1 MNYADFYISAERM
14 LVDSLVSL
22 WFKGRAKEQN
32 YMRKIMT
39 EDEPLLAEPVFQ
51 SIFPWEE
58 GRDTFGEHANKLGI
72 LTPQF
77 VEALSN
83 EKVSED
89 LRFPKDRHP
98 YKHQTRSWQT
108 MLSGKG
114 KTIVVTSGTGSG
126 KTECFMIPVLQDI
139 AQRNEKGCIQ
149 AIFLY
154 PLNAL
159 MKSQQKRIHAWCDAI
174 QGKVTYAI
182 YNGDTEKSKRA
193 QNYTEQF
200 YPQLITRPQIRQTP
214 PQVLFTNPTMLNYML
229 VRAEDKEILEKS
241 KGKLKW
247 ILLDEAHTY
256 TGSAASELALQL
268 RRVLD
273 AFGVTIDQ
281 VNFAVTSATMGDE
294 KNPATEIKLKKFVAQ
309 LTGKPLDSIV
319 VIGGKRV
326 IPEMDRAKAQDA
338 IYAVNREFN
347 TNITFEA
354 IERLRVK
361 LNSKPVLTTNE
372 IAKLLD
378 SKISKSRIESLR
390 LIEVLGNKIPGLNL
404 ADGKEASLLPSRAH
418 FFIRSINGVYVCVN
432 PDCDRHKV
440 HRLNIGNLTTY
451 QNTNCPSCKSKM
463 LEVTTCPSCGG
474 LIVFGESSNAKGFR
488 MHTNVIDL
496 EKTLFYDESDDI
508 SVLENQAAEI
518 TNNDEDTDGFTP
530 FYFAKPEGKC
540 LRHHTMEYLHLFDH
554 KESKIKIAPEDTDW
568 ETAYKSLRHSDRNQ
582 QLCPHCGNAIKDR
595 NYLRA
600 SATQMG
606 RILSSLLL
614 DNAEVSKGKDTETLY
629 DGRKYITFTDN
640 RQGSARSA
648 MGINQDVER
657 AWIRSSIFHKLADKR
672 LDLVPPAG
680 LSDSE
685 SQLYSYL
692 TSQPRELLPQML
704 QEQLRL
710 LEAKKNGN
718 SSIPAPP
725 EMEWDELI
733 RTLENDVEFRTLYKH
748 LKETRGNS
756 KYPNQSS
763 YLKALLVD
771 QFGWIP
777 RRANSLENM
786 GFVRLVYPDL
796 KKAKCPN
803 ILASKGCSNQDWQDF
818 LKICIDYQIRGGR
831 HYMLSDEFNSY
842 LTQIN
847 FTSAIYPSNSDLR
860 RNGFPVTKWPKL
872 KHSQSGVSDSQSRLV
887 LLLCAFLGYDNESE
901 FNQEKSANIDSILKE
916 AWDFLT
922 TNILTPVDSENNGYM
937 LDLLGSKVRLQQV
950 ATGHVCPVDNV
961 IVDVVFKGYSPRM
974 NGYIGK
980 ENFKRFLV
988 TQTFDYPYFPYR
1000 TTEGSDK
1007 SVKEWI
1013 KSNLSKFLETGL
1025 YSDIHERI
1033 YLKRP
1038 IFLAAEHSAQQ
1049 SNEDLDRFE
1058 KDFNAGRLNILS
1070 CSTTMEM
1077 GVDIGGISEV
1087 VMNNVPPK
1095 SSNYLQRAGR
1105 AGRRNES
1112 KALALTFCAPN
1123 PIGSHTWSHP
1133 HYPIT
1138 HLTETPL
1145 LKLESRQLIQRHI
1158 NAFIF
1163 GYFVAEQGGFKVTS
1177 RVKDFFIKDDGI
1189 SLFDAFLIHIDKI
1202 ISGQHRDMIE
1212 SYMRIVRG
1220 TVIENVSLDD
1230 AAYSTKRD
1238 IALTKDG
1245 FDAHWVS
1252 LEKTLEYLRNSG
1264 SSGNAI
1270 KAIEIQRDNFL
1281 KASLLPYLA
1290 ETSFLPSAGIPTGLV
1305 QCILGVDNGSEYPT
1319 MHLSQAISSYAPGSK
1334 IIKNEWVYEPTG
1346 IRLKSKYDNSTSRYI
1361 LQNCTN
1367 CGYTTINYGS
1377 AMTGC
1382 HKCGKS
1388 NSMYGIRDI
1397 SASTEQRFTEVVEP
1411 AAFSVAYGSKP
1422 TRKMDNSPM
1431 NFVQPVLLEMEPW
1444 HKRTSS
1450 AKLTV
1455 RCSTPKSEILFY
1467 NRGRHGYGYAF
1478 CPYCGRMQS
1487 EKAMDSA
1494 DTVMV
1499 GHKHL
1504 SSGSTCPGGE
1514 SNGSSIRR
1522 HVLLV
1527 GRYQTDFVE
1536 IKIYDKLDNQVVDTE
1551 TLYSLGVI
1559 LSRKLTELL
1568 GVNDGEIEFGYDNIN
1583 HSIFIYDT
1591 ALGGAGYS
1599 TLFREYK
1606 DTVLDMAYKA
1616 LKSCDCERACTKCL
1630 IDRRSQWYLNYLN
1643 RQKVVDWLETERLSR
1658 TAPDEIIDVVADAY
1672 GVTADLATEFS
1683 QLCRN
1688 QNLKAI
1694 KLFVNSDYSS
1704 WFPSDYPYTRLVDEL
1719 KMSGVDVAF
1728 VLSKDIKLSEI
1739 SSAERAMVFSTLFK
1753 YNIKCSNT
1761 ALPSNIEPLIEVE
1774 LNDGSKKLYFGKDI
1788 NTTFSADWG
1797 NGNLYQAPSPV
1808 QFSYSQ
1814 IQSDCLLT
1822 QLSERDDTIMFD
1834 TRIKKDCGISEVFD
1848 TLVSYKDDNW
1858 NSIKNRMKCR
1868 TISIEYSDRY
1878 LYTPLGCV
1886 LFAQM
1891 VTAIKDFLEVEITGI
1906 MLNLTRPYGNS
1917 LTAYDEVG
1925 ICEDFSCSSDRN
1937 NFLSEAIESLVG
1949 ITPVISDSG
1958 YIQHERSLAIKAFEV
1973 ELYIRPDAGISN
1985 GWKPFG
1991 RNNSGLKVEDFRENW
2006 RMPMSLYNQK
2016 KNGEGILYTISFGL
2030 NNDNSTNI

>member
-1 MNYADFYISAERM
+1 MNYADFYISAEKM

-32 YMRKIMT
+32 YMRKILT

-58 GRDTFGEHANKLGI
+58 GRETFGEHSSKLGI

-77 VEALSN
+77 VEALSSDN
-83 EKVSED
+83 VAED

-98 YKHQTRSWQT
+98 YKHQTKSWQT

-114 KTIVVTSGTGSG
+114 RTIVVTSGTGSG

-139 AQRNEKGCIQ
+139 AQRNEKGCVQ

-159 MKSQQKRIHAWCDAI
+159 MKSQQKRIHAWCNAI
-174 QGKVTYAI
+174 PDKVTYAI

-193 QNYTEQF
+193 QSYTERF

-309 LTGKPLDSIV
+309 LTGKSLDSIV

-338 IYAVNREFN
+338 INAVNGEFS
-347 TNITFEA
+347 TNITLEA
-354 IERLRVK
+354 IERLRAK

-378 SKISKSRIESLR
+378 TKIAKSRIESLK
-390 LIEVLGNKIPGLNL
+390 LIDVLGNKIPELNL
-404 ADGKEASLLPSRAH
+404 ADGKEAALLPTRAH

-432 PDCDRHKV
+432 PDCDRHKD

-474 LIVFGESSNAKGFR
+474 LIVFGETSNSKGFR

-496 EKTLFYDESDDI
+496 DKALFYDESDDI
-508 SVLENQAAEI
+508 SVLEDQAAEI

-530 FYFAKPEGKC
+530 FYLAKPEGKC
-540 LRHHTMEYLHLFDH
+540 LRHHTMEHLHLFDH
-554 KESKIKIAPEDTDW
+554 KEGKIKIAPEGTDW
-568 ETAYKSLRHSDRNQ
+568 EITYKSLRHSDRNQ

-606 RILSSLLL
+606 RILTSLIL
-614 DNAEVSKGKDTETLY
+614 DNAEVSKGKDAETLY

-672 LDLVPPAG
+672 LDLVQPVG

-685 SQLYSYL
+685 SQLYNYL
-692 TSQPRELLPQML
+692 TSQPRESLPQML
-704 QEQLRL
+704 LEQLIL
-710 LEAKKNGN
+710 LETKKNGN
-718 SSIPAPP
+718 SSVPAPP
-725 EMEWDELI
+725 EIGWDELM
-733 RTLENDVEFRTLYKH
+733 RNLENDIEFRTLYKH
-748 LKETRGNS
+748 VKETHGNR

-796 KKAKCPN
+796 RKAKCPT
-803 ILASKGCSNQDWQDF
+803 ILASKGCTNQDWQDF
-818 LKICIDYQIRGGR
+818 LKICLDYQIRGGR
-831 HYMLSDEFNSY
+831 HYMLSDEFNNY

-847 FTSAIYPSNSDLR
+847 FTSAIYPSNSELR
-860 RNGFPVTKWPKL
+860 KNGTPVTKWPKL
-872 KHSQSGVSDSQSRLV
+872 RHGRSGVCDSQSRLV

-901 FNQEKSANIDSILKE
+901 FNQEKSANVDSVLKE

-950 ATGHVCPVDNV
+950 VTGHVCPVDNV
-961 IVDVVFKGYSPRM
+961 VVDVVFRGYSPRM

-980 ENFKRFLV
+980 ENFERFLV
-988 TQTFDYPYFPYR
+988 TQTFNYPYFPFR

-1013 KSNLSKFLETGL
+1013 ESNLSKLMETGL

-1033 YLKRP
+1033 YRKRS

-1058 KDFNAGRLNILS
+1058 KDFNAGHLNILS

-1123 PIGSHTWSHP
+1123 PIGSHTWTNP

-1163 GYFVAEQGGFKVTS
+1163 GQFVSEQGGFKVTS
-1177 RVKDFFIKDDGI
+1177 RVKDYFIKDDGL
-1189 SLFDAFLIHIDKI
+1189 SLFDVFLIYIDRI
-1202 ISGQHRDMIE
+1202 VSGQRPDMVE
-1212 SYMRIVRG
+1212 SYIRIVRG
-1220 TVIENVSLDD
+1220 TAIENLPFED

-1238 IALTKDG
+1238 IAATKCG
-1245 FDAHWVS
+1245 FDTHLGS
-1252 LEKTLEYLRNSG
+1252 LDKTLEFLRNSG

-1270 KAIEIQRDNFL
+1270 KAIEIQKDNFL

-1305 QCILGVDNGSEYPT
+1305 QCILGLENGSEYPT

-1382 HKCGKS
+1382 PKCGKP
-1388 NSMYGIRDI
+1388 NSMHGIRDI

-1411 AAFSVAYGSKP
+1411 AAFSVAYGSRP

-1431 NFVQPVLLEMEPW
+1431 NFIQPVLLEMEPW
-1444 HKRTSS
+1444 QKRTSS

-1467 NRGRHGYGYAF
+1467 NRGRNGYGYAF

-1494 DTVMV
+1494 ESLMA

-1568 GVNDGEIEFGYDNIN
+1568 GVNEGEIEFGYDNIN

-1606 DTVLDMAYKA
+1606 DIVLNMAYNA
-1616 LKSCDCERACTKCL
+1616 LTGCDCERSCTKCL

-1643 RQKVVDWLETERLSR
+1643 RHKVIEWLETERLAR
-1658 TAPDEIIDVVADAY
+1658 TAPSEITNIVPTAC
-1672 GVTADLATEFS
+1672 GVSSDLATEFS

-1688 QNLKAI
+1688 QNLRSLRI
-1694 KLFVNSDYSS
+1694 FIDNDYSH
-1704 WFPSDYPYTRLVDEL
+1704 WCPSEYPFTRLVEDL
-1719 KMSGVDVAF
+1719 KVHGVSVAF
-1728 VLSKDIKLSEI
+1728 VLNKELKVSEI
-1739 SSAERAMVFSTLFK
+1739 PSAERAMILSTIFK
-1753 YNIKCSNT
+1753 WQFEFYNTS
-1761 ALPSNIEPLIEVE
+1761 LPSNIKPLIEAE
-1774 LNDGSKKLYFGKDI
+1774 LNDGSKKLYFGTDI
-1788 NTTFSADWG
+1788 VRTLSDKWG
-1797 NGNLYQAPSPV
+1797 FGVIYQAPSPTE
-1808 QFSYSQ
+1808 FTYSS
-1814 IQSDCLLT
+1814 I
-1822 QLSERDDTIMFD
+1822 LSESIINQLASETDSVMFD
-1834 TRIKKDCGISEVFD
+1834 TRIKEDCCLSEVFKC
-1848 TLVSYKDDNW
+1848 LMNYKADKW
-1858 NSIKNRMKCR
+1858 NLIKNRLESKSV
-1868 TISIEYSDRY
+1868 SIEYSDRY
-1878 LYTPLGCV
+1878 LYTPLGCMI
-1886 LFAQM
+1886 FAHM
-1891 VTAIKDFLEVEITGI
+1891 VASIKKFLNVQITQI
-1906 MLNLTRPYGNS
+1906 VLNLTKPCGNYGVAAEDVNLCDNFGCSADRNIFLAKVTES
-1917 LTAYDEVG
+1917 LT
-1925 ICEDFSCSSDRN
+1925 
-1937 NFLSEAIESLVG
+1937 G
-1949 ITPVISDSG
+1949 ITPTITDSG
-1958 YIQHERSLAIKAFEV
+1958 YIQHERSLAIRSSKN
-1973 ELYIRPDAGISN
+1973 ELFIRPDAGIAN

-1991 RNNSGLKVEDFRENW
+1991 RSNSDFKVKSVYDDLEIDL
-2006 RMPMSLYNQK
+2006 PLYNQK
-2016 KNGEGILYTISFGL
+2016 KNGEGILYTVSF
-2030 NNDNSTNI
+2030 NIK